1 MGLVTQTSAELPLL
15 GAYEV
20 SFSLN
25 RFVKFIGPG
34 LLMSIAYVDP
44 GNLESDL
51 QVGASAGYALLWV
64 LLWCTVL
71 GYVIQMQAAK
81 LGVVT
86 RQHLA
91 EHCRQQ
97 FSPGLRYFLWIMAEI
112 AIIGSDI
119 QEVIGSAIALLLLS
133 RGAVP
138 LWAGVLLSMSIS
150 FVLLLVE
157 RCGVSKL
164 EALFALLISVMV
176 GSFAVMFYQAH
187 VPLAAVAEGFLKPTI
202 PRPAIGQAVALVG
215 SLIMPHNIYLHSAL
229 VQTRTLRH
237 DDDAHKK
244 EALVYYGLES
254 ALSLLVSVFIN
265 AFVTCVFAAGF
276 YGKALQD
283 IGLENAGQYLGEA
296 YGPALVYVWALG
308 LLAAG
313 QSSTMTGA
321 YTGQFVMTGYLQ
333 LKISPWLRI
342 LLTRSV
348 ALVPALVV
356 SLLTRNDS
364 GSTALDALNQW
375 LNLLQSVQLPFALIP
390 VLAFNGSEALMG
402 KFKNGRAMMAG
413 TVCISLAVMLIN
425 VSGVLAF
432 AEAAL
437 SGVGKH
443 VWALVALGMAL
454 YMLSVG
460 YVFVHSTAAA
470 GLLPASIGWLADEPG
485 GSSGDA
491 VSGGRFRR
499 VPSCA
504 ATVAGGRLGS
514 VPGGL
519 QENLQEWL
527 LQESGA
533 DVNEQR
539 VRVLEGQGC
548 GVECAAPCGEL
559 EDELDE
565 EAGVSAAGLNGGSSR
580 ERWQQQQQ
588 RQLTG
593 VSVATSAVPAWRS
606 SEP

>member
-51 QVGASAGYALLWV
+51 QVGANAGYSLLWV
-64 LLWCTVL
+64 LLWCTIL

-86 RQHLA
+86 RRHLA

-97 FSPGLRYFLWIMAEI
+97 FSPVLRYFLWVMAEI

-133 RGAVP
+133 RGAIP
-138 LWAGVLLSMSIS
+138 LWAGVLLSVSIS
-150 FVLLLVE
+150 FLLLLVE
-157 RCGVSKL
+157 RWGVTKL
-164 EALFALLISVMV
+164 EALFGVLISVMV
-176 GSFAVMFYQAH
+176 CSFAVMFYEAH
-187 VPLAAVAEGFLKPTI
+187 VPLGAVAEGFLKPSI

-229 VQTRTLRH
+229 VQTRALRH
-237 DDDAHKK
+237 DDEAHKK

-265 AFVTCVFAAGF
+265 MFVTCVFAAGF

-296 YGPALVYVWALG
+296 YGPAMVYVWALG

-356 SLLTRNDS
+356 SLLTRNNS
-364 GSTALDALNQW
+364 GSTALDELNQW

-402 KFKNGRAMMAG
+402 KFKNGRSMTAA
-413 TVCISLAVMLIN
+413 TVIIALAVMLIN

-437 SGVGKH
+437 SGVGMH
-443 VWALVALGMAL
+443 VWALVAVGMAL
-454 YMLSVG
+454 YLLSVG
-460 YVFVHSTAAA
+460 YVFLHSTAAA

-485 GSSGDA
+485 GSSSDA
-491 VSGGRFRR
+491 FGGGRFRR
-499 VPSCA
+499 VPSRA
-504 ATVAGGRLGS
+504 VTPAGNLLGMPPAGS
-514 VPGGL
+514 QEDL
-519 QENLQEWL
+519 QERL
-527 LQESGA
+527 LQESGVDGA
-533 DVNEQR
+533 GDAEGV
-539 VRVLEGQGC
+539 VVLEGGDE
-548 GVECAAPCGEL
+548 GSSSLGYGASAAAGEL
-559 EDELDE
+559 EAGRDE
-565 EAGVSAAGLNGGSSR
+565 EAGAHAAGDASR
-580 ERWQQQQQ
+580 QQ
-588 RQLTG
+588 
-593 VSVATSAVPAWRS
+593 
-606 SEP
+606 